1 MFSTIFKKNFK
12 SQNEKAKIIQ
22 AELNKIYEILLK
34 DKSKEKEALSL
45 LDELICEKIKLSD
58 IPQSLNSEGSFILTF
73 SKFWMI
79 IIITTLQQIENLYDK
94 VDKFIE
100 LINISLFQN
109 LNEKNEY
116 RKFFEDLCEEFFTD
130 SNAINAINKN
140 EILKKKL
147 NKNNSHFEIKNHYVY
162 LLNKP
167 FSFENNF
174 REENKLNETKEV
186 KNEENKDK
194 NKIKE
199 TINSFNHITKEE
211 NKNINDNNS
220 QIEKSETSS
229 QNEESEDNKE
239 KTIKKEN
246 KKFNK
251 LKAKKIKKKNIKH
264 KTIPNKKVNNDNKK
278 RKKKNKSISLPKN
291 NKKKDK
297 KFSLLEEMTDS
308 FSKELQNMKK
318 KQNKDINNNSNEEI
332 ENEDRNLLNSNS
344 FNYENLENFVDFD
357 SNQINDL
364 LFCSSKDLEFSTE
377 I

>member
-34 DKSKEKEALSL
+34 DKSKEKEALLL
-45 LDELICEKIKLSD
+45 LDELICGKIKLSD
-58 IPQSLNSEGSFILTF
+58 IPQSLNLEGSFILTF

-147 NKNNSHFEIKNHYVY
+147 NKNNTHFEIKNHYVY

-229 QNEESEDNKE
+229 QNEESEDEKE

-246 KKFNK
+246 KKYNK
-251 LKAKKIKKKNIKH
+251 LKAKKIKKKNNKL
-264 KTIPNKKVNNDNKK
+264 KTIPNKKVNKANKK
-278 RKKKNKSISLPKN
+278 RKNKSTSLPKN
-291 NKKKDK
+291 NMKKDK
-297 KFSLLEEMTDS
+297 KLSLSEEMTDS
-308 FSKELQNMKK
+308 FLKELRNMKK
-318 KQNKDINNNSNEEI
+318 KQNKDTNNNSNEEI
-332 ENEDRNLLNSNS
+332 ENEDSSLFNSNS
-344 FNYENLENFVDFD
+344 FNYENFVDFD

-364 LFCSSKDLEFSTE
+364 EFCSSNDLEDSTE